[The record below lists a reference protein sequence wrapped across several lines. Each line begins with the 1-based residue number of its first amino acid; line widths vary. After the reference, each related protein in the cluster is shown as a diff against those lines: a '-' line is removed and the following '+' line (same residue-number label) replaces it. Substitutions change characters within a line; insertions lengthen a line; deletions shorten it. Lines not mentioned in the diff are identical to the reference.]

1 MKQNQA
7 HGKPNRANPLTDS
20 QKKKK
25 NRHKIRNQTYPLYP
39 RSRRCRDYRENQS
52 LIYWDSL
59 QITIYRAKSK
69 HTQSNILCLSKKKK
83 KNPNT
88 DSVPKQQNQ
97 TKTPNVVVTVAKL
110 AHCRRRLVVAR
121 PSSQS
126 RPSSQIDLLKS
137 GPPVLSSLP
146 RPSQSPSESPV
157 LSSSLKAFLSSL
169 SFSLSVSLSLS
180 HWSLKVWKKNNECPY
195 VPLSLWSLFN

>member
-1 MKQNQA
+1 MASPTEQT
-7 HGKPNRANPLTDS
+7 HSRIH
-20 QKKKK
+20 KKKK

-83 KNPNT
+83 KPQYRLCT
-88 DSVPKQQNQ
+88 KTTKPNQ
-97 TKTPNVVVTVAKL
+97 TKTPIVVVTVAKL

-146 RPSQSPSESPV
+146 RPSQSPSESSV

-195 VPLSLWSLFN
+195 VPLSLWSL